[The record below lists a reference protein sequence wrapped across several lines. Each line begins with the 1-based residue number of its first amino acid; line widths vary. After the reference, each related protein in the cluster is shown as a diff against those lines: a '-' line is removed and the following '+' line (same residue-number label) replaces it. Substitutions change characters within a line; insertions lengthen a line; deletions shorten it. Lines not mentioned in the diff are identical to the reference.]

1 MSASIVRKF
10 FASAVVA
17 SCLWLCA
24 GMEAVAADMPESIF
38 VGGQAQHVQGIA
50 YDAEGQCMYMSF
62 TSRFLKVDLKGNVLA
77 SIDRIQG
84 HLGAM
89 TFDPVGRKVY
99 ASLECKD
106 DQIGQGIAKTLSV
119 DVVKESVFYIAII
132 DVDKLDKVGAD
143 PEDGEILRTVCLLE
157 PCEDYSAEVNADGSV
172 LKHRFGCSG
181 VDGVTIAPAVGSA
194 EKSLESARRLYLYV
208 AYGIYG
214 EIDRKD
220 NDYQVML
227 QYDLK
232 SLDRW
237 ARPVKFGTA
246 HLDGPKKPLAK
257 YFIFT
262 GNTTY
267 GVQNLAYDP
276 FTGDMFMAVYKGK
289 KKQYPNYGLYAF
301 SLSQKPFKAALEN
314 VPYMSV
320 KCRQL
325 RLDDT
330 MGLNDPAT
338 GIHGWNF
345 KWGSTGLDPLGDGLW
360 YISQNFKSDDGKQS
374 CRVVLYRWTGSA
386 EAPFEE
392 VTDR

>member
-1 MSASIVRKF
+1 
-10 FASAVVA
+10 
-17 SCLWLCA
+17 
-24 GMEAVAADMPESIF
+24 
-38 VGGQAQHVQGIA
+38 
-50 YDAEGQCMYMSF
+50 MYVYVIHL
-62 TSRFLKVDLKGNVLA
+62 LKVDLKGNVLA

-132 DVDKLDKVGAD
+132 DVDRLDRMGAD

-157 PCEDYSAEVNADGSV
+157 PCGDYSAEVNVDGSV
-172 LKHRFGCSG
+172 LRHRFGCSG
-181 VDGVTIAPAVGSA
+181 VDGVAIAPAIGSS
-194 EKSLESARRLYLYV
+194 EKSLEKAGRLYLYV

-214 EIDRKD
+214 DIDRKD

-237 ARPVKFGTA
+237 ARPVRFGTA
-246 HLDGPKKPLAK
+246 HMDGPKKPAAK

-276 FTGDMFMAVYKGK
+276 YTGDMFMAVYKGK
-289 KKQYPNYGLYAF
+289 KKQYPNYSLYAF
-301 SLSQKPFKAALEN
+301 SLSQKPFRAELAN
-314 VPYMSV
+314 VPYMPG

-325 RLDDT
+325 KLD
-330 MGLNDPAT
+330 GSIGHEDPAT
-338 GIHGWNF
+338 GISGWTF
-345 KWGSTGLDPLGDGLW
+345 KWGSTGLDPLGDGFW
-360 YISQNFKSDDGKQS
+360 YISQNTKSADGKQ
-374 CRVVLYRWTGSA
+374 CCKAVLYRWTGSA
-386 EAPFEE
+386 DVPFEE